1 MSSIK
6 VREDGYVISLN
17 RTQLEEL
24 FEKNPQAAVAVQ
36 YLEDGL
42 SYLNYS
48 KVGSTRGTKDPEMD
62 YKTGIDFIKSA
73 LNVLRSDIEM

>member
-1 MSSIK
+1 MVK
-6 VREDGYVISLN
+6 VNENGYVHSLN
-17 RTQLEEL
+17 KTQLEEL

-48 KVGSTRGTKDPEMD
+48 KIGSTRGTKNPEMD

-73 LNVLRSDIEM
+73 LNVLRSDIKM